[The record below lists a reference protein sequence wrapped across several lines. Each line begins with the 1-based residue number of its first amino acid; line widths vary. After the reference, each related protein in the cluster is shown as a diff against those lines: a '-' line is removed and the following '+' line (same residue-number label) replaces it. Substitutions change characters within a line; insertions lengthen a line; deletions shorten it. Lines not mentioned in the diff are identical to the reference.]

1 MVKLKFQTSRDGR
14 LLTIYLF
21 RMQFH
26 QLLSLYLLVL
36 PFVFSDCLL
45 PQYLGSFPVK
55 QAAFLDIV
63 PTPKGFHDLFITSFG
78 GAPFTKGKI
87 RRVRNIES
95 SLMSLSSVRTSMVDS
110 RVTWPNGAKFIH
122 PDVKIAQA
130 TSAQRVISCGGFL
143 VPTHGDG
150 LCTVYDFNDETG
162 KVKKIP
168 LASAGRGSFF
178 HQAEFYDVDGDGWM
192 DLITAKAHKPF
203 FSKPITGTLVWFKN
217 PGDSP
222 RLRCGKSKTW
232 EEFEL
237 FDGPDVHFALRDLD
251 HDGIPEIIAT
261 QFFTQRLTVN
271 WLKPGKSFGGGPDS
285 WEQRIVADDLGSLF
299 NMTLVD
305 LNGDGHEEIVLT
317 NHETDADF
325 SGMYAVEIPKTDFK
339 TAPWPSHPIVT
350 GFPTLNQGIGQAS
363 PGGAIPFTLPGSN
376 QTLFALSG
384 DGNQKAYIIC
394 KDKAD
399 VWSWQKSEF
408 LDTGNTVGAIAI
420 SDVTGDGYPELFVP
434 SYEKG
439 EIHVYSYGT

>member
-1 MVKLKFQTSRDGR
+1 MFQKF
-14 LLTIYLF
+14 LA
-21 RMQFH
+21 
-26 QLLSLYLLVL
+26 LSLLAL
-36 PFVFSDCLL
+36 PAALSNCPL
-45 PQYLGSFPVK
+45 PQYLGKFSVK

-63 PTPKGFHDLFITSFG
+63 PNPSGSSDLFVTTFG
-78 GAPFTKGKI
+78 GAPFSKGTI
-87 RRVRNIES
+87 RRVEGIES
-95 SLMSLSSVRTSMVDS
+95 HLTSISSVKAPTVDS
-110 RVTWPNGAKFIH
+110 KVTWPNGAKFIH
-122 PDVKIAQA
+122 PDVKIAGA

-150 LCTVYDFNDETG
+150 SCIVYDFNDETG
-162 KVKKIP
+162 KISKFV
-168 LASAGRGSFF
+168 LASAGKGSFF
-178 HQAEFYDVDGDGWM
+178 HHGEFYDVDGDGWK
-192 DLITAKAHKPF
+192 DLIVAKATKKGWF
-203 FSKPITGTLVWFKN
+203 GGKITGSLVWFKN
-217 PGDSP
+217 PGDG
-222 RLRCGKSKTW
+222 RRFRNGKWKESKM
-232 EEFEL
+232 
-237 FDGPDVHFALRDLD
+237 FDGPDVIFEMHDLD

-363 PGGAIPFTLPGSN
+363 PGGSVPFKLPGSD

-384 DGNQKAYIIC
+384 DGNQKAYIVC

-399 VWSWQKSEF
+399 DWSWQKSEF
-408 LDTGNTVGAIAI
+408 LDTGNTVGAIVI
-420 SDVTGDGYPELFVP
+420 SDVDGDGKPELFVP

-439 EIHVYSYGT
+439 EIHVFSYGLVIDN